1 MTDAHL
7 RQFLL
12 RRLPADEAA
21 RLEDAI
27 LLEEGIAERLQDEEF
42 DLLDDY
48 AASRL
53 NAGDAADVER
63 YLLGS
68 AQNMHSLRVA
78 RALQRQGEPDIKK
91 PKALLG
97 VVDVDGL
104 RDAAIARSP
113 GLVGHRSRTP
123 QIAGVAALLA
133 ACLVVVMVIPRWRLV
148 SSRPESVSS
157 TAATATVAASG
168 DTSVSTA
175 GLPIISLLADVS
187 RGMARS
193 SLAINADAGAV
204 RLQAEVPESSTD
216 KIYALH
222 VDDAQ
227 GHRLFEGAGL
237 AVHTAG
243 PYRFVE
249 AVVPAAALAP
259 GDRSVSLT
267 ESGAPAGA
275 PVTYR
280 WDVTGVV
287 GSQPEK

>member
-12 RRLPADEAA
+12 RRLAADEAA

-27 LLEEGIAERLQDEEF
+27 LLEDGVAERLRDEEF

-53 NAGDAADVER
+53 NAEDAADVER
-63 YLLGS
+63 HLLGS
-68 AQNMHSLRVA
+68 AENMHSLRVA
-78 RALQRQGEPDIKK
+78 RALQGQRGADAKK
-91 PKALLG
+91 PKPLLG
-97 VVDVDGL
+97 VVDVDVQ
-104 RDAAIARSP
+104 RDTDIARSP
-113 GLVGHRSRTP
+113 TWASRRSRIP
-123 QIAGVAALLA
+123 QVARIATLLA
-133 ACLVVVMVIPRWRLV
+133 ACLVVVMVIPRWRSV
-148 SSRPESVSS
+148 AFKPGSVSS

-168 DTSVSTA
+168 GTSVSTA

-193 SLAINADAGAV
+193 SVKIEGSTREV
-204 RLQAEVPESSTD
+204 RLQAEVPESSPGTL
-216 KIYALH
+216 YALH

-237 AVHTAG
+237 AVNTAG

-267 ESGAPAGA
+267 ESGAPVGA

-280 WDVTGVV
+280 WDVIGVV